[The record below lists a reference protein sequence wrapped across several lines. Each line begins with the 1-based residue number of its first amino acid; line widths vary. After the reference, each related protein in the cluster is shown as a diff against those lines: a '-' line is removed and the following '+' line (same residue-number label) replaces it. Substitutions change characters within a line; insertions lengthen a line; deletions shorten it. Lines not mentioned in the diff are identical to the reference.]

1 METLPPKHLRFSF
14 FDPLSDPIHKR
25 TFQEK
30 RLIGF
35 AVVVYLLMVIISVM
49 CLVMKR
55 DALQFHTRDYNYFIE
70 QAARLTD
77 PQMTKRFSMN
87 IEGYNM
93 LGLQGI
99 EGSRSLIQAIHT
111 EYFRYAYVL
120 LYGIFHS
127 TLPIY
132 IFYSLIFFLPLLYV
146 VLIARPQKPND
157 SKQAIFFIL
166 LFVLFPATLT
176 TVTADLRPRMLF
188 IAAWCMVVL
197 SVYYDR
203 PFLEKLVLFG
213 FLIGIRE
220 EGIVLG
226 GIVLVLNFLQMQGKT
241 NRWKQTLVFLFLDIL
256 VFGLFLA
263 FMAWGQ
269 YNRVDVIFDPRN
281 IFSGLLSERLGIVL
295 GGAALLVFS
304 LGFTWW
310 KWRQHFLHIL
320 MLLVYGSAILITGI
334 PALKDNAQWYATQSA
349 IAPVS
354 LWDSFVRAITASQTS
369 LVFYIVILLLVLLLD
384 SMQRRA
390 RVILSSGLLVLCV
403 ISAALTLATIPPQVA
418 KWSQEMPS
426 ARLVWQFVDTHDRY
440 HTNVLLDYST
450 YQAFYNYENILV
462 YNRLPLWLVLPEDRF
477 YPQNKEI
484 LVKQIQQRMEYAV
497 ISKESLETVRELTR
511 SADVPVTEIASNDQ
525 YVILKLR

>member
-1 METLPPKHLRFSF
+1 MESLPPKQSRFSF
-14 FDPLSDPIHKR
+14 FHQLSDPIHKQ
-25 TFQEK
+25 TFQKK

-49 CLVMKR
+49 FLVMKQ

-77 PQMTKRFSMN
+77 PNMTKRFSMN

-99 EGSRSLIQAIHT
+99 EGARSLIQAIHT
-111 EYFRYAYVL
+111 EYFRYTYVL

-132 IFYSLIFFLPLLYV
+132 IFYSLIFFLPLLYI
-146 VLIARPQKPND
+146 VLIARPKNPKD
-157 SKQAIFFIL
+157 AKQAILFIFL
-166 LFVLFPATLT
+166 YVLFPATLT

-188 IAAWCMVVL
+188 IAAWCMMVL
-197 SVYYDR
+197 AVYYDR

-220 EGIVLG
+220 EGILLG

-256 VFGLFLA
+256 AFGFFLA

-269 YNRVDVIFDPRN
+269 YNRVDVLFDPRD
-281 IFSGLLSERLGIVL
+281 ILSMWLSERLGIVL
-295 GGAALLVFS
+295 GGATMLVFS

-310 KWRQHFLHIL
+310 KWRQHFLHLL
-320 MLLVYGSAILITGI
+320 MLLVYCSAILITAVQ
-334 PALKDNAQWYATQSA
+334 ALRDNAQWYAAQSA

-354 LWDSFVRAITASQTS
+354 LWDFFVRTITASQIS

-384 SMQRRA
+384 STQRRA
-390 RVILSSGLLVLCV
+390 RVIFTGGLLVLCV
-403 ISAALTLATIPPQVA
+403 IFAAITLATVPLQVA
-418 KWSQEMPS
+418 KWSQEIPS

-462 YNRLPLWLVLPEDRF
+462 YNRLPLWLVLPEERF
-477 YPQNKEI
+477 YPQNKDI
-484 LVKQIQQRMEYAV
+484 LVNQIHQRMEYAV
-497 ISKESLETVRELTR
+497 ISKDSLDTVRELAR
-511 SADVPVTEIASNDQ
+511 LAGSPATEIAANDQ